1 MNIRARK
8 NICRERLLEILK
20 DIDDPDCA
28 EVNAPD
34 FADVLREAAD
44 LLADLPGQ
52 IVHPGNTRTRSDEE
66 VDERAQV
73 IRDIVVITIVKAIL
87 GGTAVLIGAVF
98 LAIWAF
104 HNPIVSAS
112 VIGVLILA
120 FIALL
125 ARRIVRELRL
135 LRNESRS
142 GLWRGPTKTR
152 WLEVGEP
159 GEFRAELWEP
169 GAFGSDGWL
178 LHWQCSRCG
187 QDRLV
192 SMERDGDLVAKSFP
206 TWVAVEQHAIELGQ
220 RFGWIE
226 ETCSGC
232 GAEVSEACESTCYVG
247 HCRDQIESLGDN
259 VDVDHAPPCVASWP
273 GVPPAQAVN
282 IKIWTGD
289 YSGSDDGSETE
300 VSDCGED
307 S

>member
-1 MNIRARK
+1 MNICARK
-8 NICRERLLEILK
+8 RACRERLLEILK
-20 DIDDPDCA
+20 NIDDP
-28 EVNAPD
+28 EL
-34 FADVLREAAD
+34 ADVLYEATD
-44 LLADLPGQ
+44 LLADLPQ
-52 IVHPGNTRTRSDEE
+52 HIVHPGNTRTSSDEE

-125 ARRIVRELRL
+125 ARRIVRDLRL
-135 LRNESRS
+135 LRDESRS
-142 GLWRGPTKTR
+142 GRPLWRGPTKTR

-187 QDRLV
+187 QDLLV

-226 ETCSGC
+226 ATCSGC
-232 GAEVSEACESTCYVG
+232 GAEVGEACEGMCPVDRTTDAPHEDLEVCVVE
-247 HCRDQIESLGDN
+247 ILGNDP
-259 VDVDHAPPCVASWP
+259 PPCESWTSS
-273 GVPPAQAVN
+273 GGE
-282 IKIWTGD
+282 TEH
-289 YSGSDDGSETE
+289 GSDCEE
-300 VSDCGED
+300 I
-307 S
+307 

>member
-8 NICRERLLEILK
+8 RACRERLLEILK
-20 DIDDPDCA
+20 NIDDPDCA
-28 EVNAPD
+28 DVIGREGREL
-34 FADVLREAAD
+34 ADVLREATD
-44 LLADLPGQ
+44 LLADLPGH
-52 IVHPGNTRTRSDEE
+52 IVHPGNTRTMSDEE

-73 IRDIVVITIVKAIL
+73 IRDIVVVTIVKALL

-104 HNPIVSAS
+104 HNPIVSTS
-112 VIGVLILA
+112 VIGVLVLA

-125 ARRIVRELRL
+125 ARRIVRDLRL
-135 LRNESRS
+135 LQNESRS
-142 GLWRGPTKTR
+142 GRPLWRGPTKTR

-169 GAFGSDGWL
+169 GAFGSGGWL

-232 GAEVSEACESTCYVG
+232 GAEVGEACEGMCPVDRTTDAPHEDLEVCVVE
-247 HCRDQIESLGDN
+247 ILGNDS
-259 VDVDHAPPCVASWP
+259 PPCESWASS
-273 GVPPAQAVN
+273 GEIQ
-282 IKIWTGD
+282 D
-289 YSGSDDGSETE
+289 GSDCEE
-300 VSDCGED
+300 I
-307 S
+307 